1 MKKFLLS
8 IMMAT
13 ALSACGEKA
22 EISSTPKKTTIKI
35 GVIAPLTGNMSLMG
49 DNFKKGVELFKEQH
63 PDRDIT
69 IIFEDDAL
77 NSTKTVLAV
86 KKLIETDNVNA
97 ILTYS
102 SQAASVTAPIVAN
115 SKAIHIS
122 QSTDTEFTKKDKN
135 YAFTSIAS
143 EDAEILLQ
151 NIVRRGYKKIAL
163 ITANETFSNLVET
176 NIKEQISN
184 YDLQIVFDEKIIPS
198 TKDFRLLIQKSQ
210 LYKPDI
216 YIVQSWSPEIDIFVR
231 QLKEYDVGIIFTS
244 MYSPFFSNQ
253 KELYEN
259 GVYLNNDPIDRE
271 FVKLFIDKYGHYPN
285 LMASTAYVMTDIA
298 EALARNEKT
307 INDVIGNMNTI
318 FGKINIKGRV
328 ISFKSVIRKII
339 NGQPVVVE
347 E

>member
-1 MKKFLLS
+1 MKNFLLS
-8 IMMAT
+8 MLVV
-13 ALSACGEKA
+13 LSLTACGEKDKTSA
-22 EISSTPKKTTIKI
+22 TPEKPTIKI
-35 GVIAPLTGNMSLMG
+35 GAIAPLTGNMSLMG
-49 DNFKKGVELFKEQH
+49 DNFKKGIELFKEQH
-63 PDRDIT
+63 PDRNIT

-77 NSTKTVLAV
+77 NSAKTVLAA
-86 KKLIETDNVNA
+86 KKLIETDKVNA

-102 SQAASVTAPIVAN
+102 SQAAGVTAPIIAN

-122 QSTDTEFTKKDKN
+122 QSTDTEFTKKANN

-151 NIVRRGYKKIAL
+151 DIVKRGYKKIAL
-163 ITANETFSNLVET
+163 ITANETFSNLVEK

-184 YDLQIVFDEKIIPS
+184 YDIQIVFDEKIIPS
-198 TKDFRLLIQKSQ
+198 TKDFKLLIQKSQ
-210 LYKPDI
+210 LHKPDI
-216 YIVQSWSPEIDIFVR
+216 YIIQSWSPEIDIFVR
-231 QLKEYDVGIIFTS
+231 QLKEYDADIVFTS

-253 KELYEN
+253 KALYEN
-259 GVYLNNDPIDRE
+259 GVYLNNDPIDRK

-298 EALARNEKT
+298 ETLTNSKKT

-318 FGKINIKGRV
+318 FGKIDIKNNI
-328 ISFKSVIRKII
+328 ISFKSVMRKIV